1 MMVCMN
7 AYSSAAVLV
16 TGAAGFI
23 PSHLCDALLTQGAT
37 VFGIDNFL
45 SGNSHNLKE
54 AQKHPRF
61 RFMEADASG
70 DLSSILP
77 KDFQPTHVF
86 HMASPASPKGYQ
98 AHPVETY
105 LVNAMGTHHLLNHL
119 KSTAPSAKF
128 LFASTSEVYGNPLEH
143 PQKESYWGN
152 VNPNGVRSCYDES
165 KRLGE
170 TICGVHAREF
180 GMDVRI
186 VRIFNTYGPRMD
198 PKDGRVIPQLMSQA
212 ASNQPFT
219 IYGDGT
225 QTRSLCFVSD
235 LVAGLLLLADLP
247 NVKGETINLGNPD
260 ERSVLE
266 LATLI
271 KEISGSDQPFVYEA
285 LPKDD
290 PTRRQ
295 PDISKAKT
303 LLGWEPS
310 ISLREG
316 LTQTLA
322 YFRSL

>member
-1 MMVCMN
+1 MMLDMN
-7 AYSSAAVLV
+7 AYSSATVLV

-23 PSHLCDALLTQGAT
+23 PSHLCDALLAQGAS
-37 VFGIDNFL
+37 VLGVDNFL
-45 SGNSHNLKE
+45 SGSSKNLTL
-54 AQKHPRF
+54 ARQHSRF
-61 RFMEADASG
+61 QFLEADASG
-70 DLSSILP
+70 DLSMVLP
-77 KDFQPTHVF
+77 KDFHPTHVF

-105 LVNAMGTHHLLNHL
+105 LVNSIGTHHLLTYL
-119 KSTAPSAKF
+119 KTSAPNAKF

-198 PKDGRVIPQLMSQA
+198 PEDGRVIPQLMSQA
-212 ASNQPFT
+212 VQNTPFT
-219 IYGDGT
+219 LYGDGT

-247 NVKGETINLGNPD
+247 QAKGETVNLGNPD
-260 ERSVLE
+260 ERSVAE

-271 KEISGSDQPFVYEA
+271 KEISGSPQPFVFEE

-290 PTRRQ
+290 PARRQ
-295 PDISKAKT
+295 PDISKAT
-303 LLGWEPS
+303 SVLGWKPS
-310 ISLREG
+310 VPLRTG
-316 LTQTLA
+316 LEQTLA